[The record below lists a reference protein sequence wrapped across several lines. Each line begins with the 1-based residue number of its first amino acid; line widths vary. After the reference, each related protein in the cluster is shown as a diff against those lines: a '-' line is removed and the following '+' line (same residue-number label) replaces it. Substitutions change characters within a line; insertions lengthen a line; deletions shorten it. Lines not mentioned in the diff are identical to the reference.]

1 MSTNKVKGNG
11 LMIRTLA
18 LTLLLFAATS
28 NAAIVTVNGTNVK
41 FTYDDATLY
50 GAGNV
55 VGNTIFFTPT
65 TFKAEST
72 NGIGLVQ
79 TSESLGI
86 TVEALS
92 GSLVMSAFQLVEDG
106 DYKLDGVGTSV
117 SAVGSLT
124 IASETNAN
132 STSAGFDAGA
142 LTTPGGPTAWS
153 AGTTLFLNNTAG
165 WNTDTKV
172 LMTLNNT
179 LSATSLNAGEQALI
193 EKKFGGTAIGL
204 TIDLSPVPVPAA
216 AWLFGSALGLLGW
229 MRRKTSR

>member
-1 MSTNKVKGNG
+1 
-11 LMIRTLA
+11 MIRTLA

-28 NAAIVTVNGTNVK
+28 NAAIVTVNGADVK
-41 FTYDDATLY
+41 FTYDNATLY

-55 VGNTIFFTPT
+55 VGNTIFFTPSA
-65 TFKAEST
+65 FKAEST
-72 NGIGLVQ
+72 NGTSGTGGLVQ

-106 DYKLDGVGTSV
+106 DYKLTGGGASV
-117 SAVGSLT
+117 SAVGSLAIDSQT
-124 IASETNAN
+124 
-132 STSAGFDAGA
+132 STFSDSAAFNAGA
-142 LTTPGGPTAWS
+142 LTTSGGPTPWD
-153 AGTTLFLNNTAG
+153 AGATLFLSNTAG

-179 LSATSLNAGEQALI
+179 LSATSLAIGELALI
-193 EKKFGGTAIGL
+193 EKKFSGTAIGL
-204 TIDLSPVPVPAA
+204 TIDMTPVPVPAA

-229 MRRKTSR
+229 MRRKTS